1 MAQFK
6 QAVTDRH
13 IVWPAFPT
21 NAELAAADP
30 SALTFGVRLSNDTA
44 DVLGVPRPRVLST
57 RDVPGMPRSAVP
69 TLVDA
74 GVLALTEGMNGR
86 MVPVN
91 VPPIFR
97 YKEPTSGMSLLT
109 LW

>member
-1 MAQFK
+1 MTQFK

-13 IVWPAFPT
+13 IVWPALPT
-21 NAELAAADP
+21 NAELAAADA
-30 SALTFGVRLSNDTA
+30 SSLTFGVRLSNDTA
-44 DVLGVPRPRVLST
+44 DRLGVPRPGVLST

-69 TLVDA
+69 ILVDA
-74 GVLALTEGMNGR
+74 GVKALTEGMNGR

-91 VPPIFR
+91 VPPVF
-97 YKEPTSGMSLLT
+97 KWKDPASGKSILT